1 MLLIDNNS
9 TDGWRAAVAP
19 YGRRVRVKTDARRH
33 AQLDQVPRRRRKLAR
48 ALTVTP
54 RGRPRGGRPSRARG
68 LGVDAEGPRARG
80 RPLPDRARGHENLNA
95 EEDRR
100 IAQVQLW
107 HATLKREFADDWVL
121 VVDVDEYMFARN
133 PAVPLS
139 AAVRDVLNPGAAH
152 AVAVPWTGFGSS
164 GRARQPKNGTVCGFT
179 MRRAAR

>member
-33 AQLDQVPRRRRKLAR
+33 AQLEQAPRRRRKLAR

-54 RGRPRGGRPSRARG
+54 RGRPRGVVRRVPAASAWTRKVHAHEAARF
-68 LGVDAEGPRARG
+68 PTAR
-80 RPLPDRARGHENLNA
+80 RGHENLNA

-121 VVDVDEYMFARN
+121 VVDIDEYMFAHN